1 MSVSYKESDYPF
13 KRSLSD
19 SYQVPTCKESS
30 SLLPFTT
37 TGSPPPKMPP
47 FPFNSSI
54 ALKRAPFLSI
64 SFILSSLKPFIHF
77 MARSRFIPIIL
88 CFLLLSLSIL
98 FRVSLNRIGG
108 YLTSNVEYV
117 LGSSSS
123 SLPTTGEEQPRGIQV
138 NPEKVPTPP
147 STVLPEA
154 SPLFY
159 LTSPSRIAHLR
170 MNIQRIPPL
179 RKTRFQRR
187 IYPLLPPSQPLSTQ
201 HNRPPHYGH
210 GIRGIQS
217 RALPTTTFTVTHV
230 TLTRLPAMANSSSGK
245 TTDSSTTWDRLPH
258 QRLRTRPP
266 FPRPSTSP

>member
-1 MSVSYKESDYPF
+1 MWSMSLEALPLRFQQQGKSNQEESKSIQKKYRP
-13 KRSLSD
+13 
-19 SYQVPTCKESS
+19 
-30 SLLPFTT
+30 LLP
-37 TGSPPPKMPP
+37 
-47 FPFNSSI
+47 
-54 ALKRAPFLSI
+54 
-64 SFILSSLKPFIHF
+64 
-77 MARSRFIPIIL
+77 L
-88 CFLLLSLSIL
+88 CFQKPRLCSI
-98 FRVSLNRIGG
+98 
-108 YLTSNVEYV
+108 
-117 LGSSSS
+117 GS
-123 SLPTTGEEQPRGIQV
+123 
-138 NPEKVPTPP
+138 
-147 STVLPEA
+147 
-154 SPLFY
+154 
-159 LTSPSRIAHLR
+159 SPSRIAHLR